1 MKTIKVKELKKGDEL
16 GGCTVVETP
25 ILICDYCGSRFT
37 AIRVLYF

>member
-25 ILICDYCGSRFT
+25 ILIGDYQSTLLLIAFD
-37 AIRVLYF
+37 F